1 MEKME
6 IEKNLE
12 KSLTWS
18 SVGDLHPKKEFR
30 RFDSQTQV

>member
-18 SVGDLHPKKEFR
+18 SVGDLHPKKEPSDNFKKKI
-30 RFDSQTQV
+30 